1 MDLSVPVM
9 NFLRR
14 HIQTSEDSGVETER
28 DRIDPG
34 RDEAQTAGT
43 SGGNRVMNGA
53 SWRIYAIIA
62 VMALAFALVNAFS
75 AAHDTV
81 RRGGSYDLS
90 LPLLWELT
98 SAVVIVALLPLIDFG
113 VRYVGRQPNWPLR
126 AAWATGTILA
136 FSVLHIAGM
145 VALRK
150 LALATVGR
158 SYSFGLFFSEFV
170 YEFRKD
176 VVTCC
181 MIGAVLWLGIRRREA
196 VAEKAADSI
205 RSAPKSPP
213 VLWLRDGTA
222 RIRIEPREIVWISSA
237 GNYVEYAMLGGR
249 THLVRGTLA
258 AEEARLGR
266 FSIVRVHRTRLVNL
280 ARVSGLKAGP
290 NGDFEL
296 TLDTGQSISGS
307 RRYRRAVASIEGP
320 AAVPASVPNDNG
332 TDP

>member
-1 MDLSVPVM
+1 M

-43 SGGNRVMNGA
+43 SGSNRVMNGA
-53 SWRIYAIIA
+53 SWNIYAIIA
-62 VMALAFALVNAFS
+62 VVALVFALVNALS
-75 AAHDTV
+75 SAHDTV

-98 SAVVIVALLPLIDFG
+98 SAAVIVALLPLIDFG
-113 VRYVGRQPNWPLR
+113 VRHVGRQPNWPLR
-126 AAWATGTILA
+126 AFWAIGTILV
-136 FSVLHIAGM
+136 FSALHIAGM
-145 VALRK
+145 VAVRK

-176 VVTCC
+176 VVSCC
-181 MIGAVLWLGIRRREA
+181 TIGAAMWLGIRRREA
-196 VAEKAADSI
+196 VAEAEKAADSI
-205 RSAPKSPP
+205 RSASESPA

-222 RIRIEPREIVWISSA
+222 RIRIEPREIVWVSSA

-266 FSIVRVHRTRLVNL
+266 FSIVRIHRTRLVNL

-320 AAVPASVPNDNG
+320 AADSASVPKDNG
-332 TDP
+332 TNP